1 MAWLC
6 AIARGSANAQINS
19 LGGRAMAERGRI
31 GGQGNV
37 GERLQGDETQSGTNG
52 TSHAELVKLEGE
64 NYDAF
69 EGTAPAYCSVGGV
82 VVKGATWADLLYNV
96 IDREIRAGRS
106 ISSFTLFRLSLLPKR
121 RIPFLR
127 PKPAEG
133 EELRTL
139 SDDTKINVAHS
150 VPKTVK
156 SIALFCKYCG
166 YKKEDVTICGRAKE
180 APPPKHAPA
189 PEAQQKPP
197 LTATK
202 GSESEAPAPASDAA
216 LSVNVTTSSSTT
228 PFTLPAD
235 GSSFNSVPSDWVE
248 FNWENYAAFEGT
260 SPAYCSIDG
269 DVVKG
274 ENWAEVLYQITDR
287 EIKKNTPAIDGLYR
301 IPLLPR
307 THNRYLRH
315 APANYGL
322 WKRLANGAW
331 INVNYSAPDLVK
343 LIAAFCAYCR
353 YTKGQLRIY
362 GKPKVSAAAAQ
373 TQPAPPQPL
382 GIPTDWIR
390 FDGENASDFEGTT
403 PVYCRVGADVI
414 EARNWRDLLLEVT
427 DHEIRAGN
435 PAVDDL
441 YDLPLLPGSRR
452 PYLLRDFIGY
462 RQCRRAL
469 NGGWLYVNYSIPDI
483 VRLIG
488 GFCKHCG
495 YSKEEVA
502 IYGAPKAA
510 RPSSDLD
517 QPFELQLML
526 DTEPTPQHTSQ
537 QEIAS
542 NTEPAEH
549 PTTITPQASDA
560 SVAVE
565 VTENKSSAPAQA
577 RPTPEQTEPVPQ
589 PVPATS
595 TPNTQ
600 QGTPPVPA
608 KDNSYPTTS
617 TTQAEQ
623 SEPPLLHIQLAPEQ
637 PAAGTNPV
645 LDKATLHPATKPAS
659 ARESAQL
666 RGESNPTREAP
677 TSTTP
682 APAPQS
688 AQGQREVAPST
699 ESQPSRVPENPVNG
713 DEPNT
718 SQKVVETDRT
728 PTTDPS
734 SPPAPVPNS
743 WIRIDNG
750 NYNALTRVIP
760 TYCAIGDDVL
770 KADSWSDLLLEITNR
785 AIMAGNP
792 AIDDLYRASLLFSG
806 GHPYLMKETLPNLRC
821 KQLLNG
827 YWINVNYNT
836 PWLIRSIILLCERC
850 GYTNDQV
857 LIYGKKEEGD
867 ASTSAPQLQLAAQS
881 ATQQGTALKTPA
893 QASGTPSVSTQPT
906 STAAEKPTETSNNIT
921 ATPPS
926 VPDLKAY
933 AQVLYRVFPGGY
945 RLGDRIDLIK
955 FIRNYNAAYPDKE
968 KLKRDDAN
976 AIRSR
981 ILQSAIVYSGFAFS
995 PDSMVS
1001 PATKGRLLDYIA
1013 RAIERHGVIYYSA
1026 LYDEFIESIR
1036 CDDDHVQDAA
1046 MLRAYL
1052 AHECS
1057 DLYALGNDYIASGRS
1072 VAHDPVAE
1080 IEELMVGRG
1089 APMDRDEIYAAL
1101 PHISREAI
1109 DAALRDDRFINSA
1122 KGEYFAASIVD
1133 LDEGDI
1139 AEIKSV
1145 IDRAIGTSGYITADE
1160 LLGAIPEVIERF
1172 AHISRLG
1179 IRKAIAHTLAG
1190 SYSFNGNIISPR
1202 GRGISTREIF
1212 RNFAKAHER
1221 FTMDE
1226 LSSLKNDL
1234 QTNYFFDEVYAS
1246 AIRINEDEFI
1256 SKGLIT
1262 FDVAAT
1268 DAAIADALDIYGGE
1282 YIPLSAIERF
1292 DSFPEF
1298 DYPWNTFLLEQYVAG
1313 CSAAFRLLHTE
1324 YAATRATGV
1333 IIRKTSKLTDYVEVV
1348 ADALARSDVPLT
1360 KKDALNYLF
1369 NEGYITV
1376 RRYAAMTA
1384 ALRKAGFIRNG
1395 GTSRVRL

>member
-1 MAWLC
+1 MVWLC

-37 GERLQGDETQSGTNG
+37 GERLQGDETRSSTNG
-52 TSHAELVKLEGE
+52 TSPAELLKLEGE

-82 VVKGATWADLLYNV
+82 VVKGATWAGLLYNV

-106 ISSFTLFRLSLLPKR
+106 ISSFTLLRLSLLPKR

-127 PKPAEG
+127 PKPSEG

-139 SDDTKINVAHS
+139 SDGTKINVAHS

-156 SIALFCKYCG
+156 TIALFCKYCG
-166 YKKEDVTICGRAKE
+166 YKKEDVIICGRGKV
-180 APPPKHAPA
+180 APPPQHAQTS
-189 PEAQQKPP
+189 EAQQEPP

-202 GSESEAPAPASDAA
+202 ASENEAPAPASDAA

-269 DVVKG
+269 DVIKG
-274 ENWAEVLYQITDR
+274 ENWAEVLYQVTDR
-287 EIKKNTPAIDGLYR
+287 EIKKNTPEITGLYR

-307 THNRYLRH
+307 THNHYLRH
-315 APANYGL
+315 APADYGL

-331 INVNYSAPDLVK
+331 INVNYSTPDLVK

-373 TQPAPPQPL
+373 TQPASPQPL
-382 GIPTDWIR
+382 GVPTDWIR

-483 VRLIG
+483 VRLIV

-495 YSKEEVA
+495 YSKEQIT
-502 IYGAPKAA
+502 IYGAPREAKKA
-510 RPSSDLD
+510 
-517 QPFELQLML
+517 FELDPAQPKL
-526 DTEPTPQHTSQ
+526 PFTPDP
-537 QEIAS
+537 EAAV
-542 NTEPAEH
+542 EPAE
-549 PTTITPQASDA
+549 PTTHPEATTPPQREQPEPAQTTVEPSTTQEPETWTTAPQAKHTRGPA
-560 SVAVE
+560 AE
-565 VTENKSSAPAQA
+565 RPAPQTA
-577 RPTPEQTEPVPQ
+577 PEQTGATIQPETTSPQEPTRSLTSENVVVQDTHQITLPT
-589 PVPATS
+589 PAN
-595 TPNTQ
+595 PAANEGE
-600 QGTPPVPA
+600 GTA
-608 KDNSYPTTS
+608 TTS
-617 TTQAEQ
+617 TAGDGSTTASTGSQPTAE
-623 SEPPLLHIQLAPEQ
+623 
-637 PAAGTNPV
+637 
-645 LDKATLHPATKPAS
+645 
-659 ARESAQL
+659 
-666 RGESNPTREAP
+666 
-677 TSTTP
+677 TSTL
-682 APAPQS
+682 
-688 AQGQREVAPST
+688 PSPIH
-699 ESQPSRVPENPVNG
+699 E
-713 DEPNT
+713 
-718 SQKVVETDRT
+718 
-728 PTTDPS
+728 
-734 SPPAPVPNS
+734 S

-806 GHPYLMKETLPNLRC
+806 GHPYLMKEPLPNLRC

-827 YWINVNYNT
+827 YWVNVNYNT

-850 GYTNDQV
+850 GYTNDQI

-867 ASTSAPQLQLAAQS
+867 ASTSAPQLQPAAQS
-881 ATQQGTALKTPA
+881 VTQQGTASKTPA
-893 QASGTPSVSTQPT
+893 QALDTPAISTQPP

-933 AQVLYRVFPGGY
+933 AQILYRVFPGGY
-945 RLGDRIDLIK
+945 RLGDRIDLVK
-955 FIRNYNAAYPDKE
+955 FIRNYNASYPDKE
-968 KLKRDDAN
+968 KLKRDDAD

-981 ILQSAIVYSGFAFS
+981 ILQSAIVYSGLAFS

-1013 RAIERHGVIYYSA
+1013 RVVERHGVIYYDA
-1026 LYDEFIESIR
+1026 LYDEFMESIR
-1036 CDDDHVQDAA
+1036 CDGDHVQDAA

-1052 AHECS
+1052 VHECS

-1139 AEIKSV
+1139 AEIRSV
-1145 IDRAIGTSGYITADE
+1145 IDRAIDTSGYITADE
-1160 LLGAIPEVIERF
+1160 LLDAIPEVTERF

-1226 LSSLKNDL
+1226 LTSLKNDL

-1292 DSFPEF
+1292 DSFPEV

-1348 ADALARSDVPLT
+1348 ADALAKSDVPLT
-1360 KKDALNYLF
+1360 EKDALNYLF

-1376 RRYAAMTA
+1376 RRYAAMTE

-1395 GTSRVRL
+1395 GNSRVRL